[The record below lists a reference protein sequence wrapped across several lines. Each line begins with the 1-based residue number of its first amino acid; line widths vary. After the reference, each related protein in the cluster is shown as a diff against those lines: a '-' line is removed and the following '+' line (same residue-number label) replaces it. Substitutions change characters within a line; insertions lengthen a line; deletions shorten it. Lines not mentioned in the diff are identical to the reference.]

1 MTVATDKSKVS
12 VYMDS
17 ELKKDLEA
25 LAKEEGRSV
34 SNLLER
40 LATQAV
46 KDAKQEGKI

>member
-12 VYMDS
+12 VYMDAD
-17 ELKKDLEA
+17 LKRKLEA

-40 LATQAV
+40 LAVQAV
-46 KDAKQEGKI
+46 KDAEQEGRI